1 MQQSEKKKIVD
12 LLEIYIKNK
21 GSQNKAAHSLKG
33 VSSAVISHLINGN
46 WEPYADDMFRKIG
59 NQIGY
64 NSQNWQFVNTTN
76 ASFLLAT
83 LDKVKK
89 QQSVVTILAIAGS
102 GKSEIT
108 KKYAAENSDVIRIEC
123 ASYWDEKRFLQEIL
137 LKMGIRNPHNRIP
150 QMMEEI
156 IKGIQNYDTP
166 PEMIFDEIDKLGDR
180 LLYFLITF
188 YNELKWKCSIVLL
201 STYYFKK
208 RLEDGF
214 RNRRK
219 GYEELLSRFGT
230 FIEFEQT
237 SAADVQLLCEA
248 QGLTDKTIIRII
260 QKKCNGD
267 LRIAAELIRI
277 YKLENGI

>member
-1 MQQSEKKKIVD
+1 MLQKEKTKIVD
-12 LLEIYIKNK
+12 MLAIYIKNK
-21 GSQNKAAHSLKG
+21 GSQNKAAASLKG
-33 VSSAVISHLINGN
+33 ASPAIVSQLVNGN
-46 WEPYADDMFRKIG
+46 WESISDDMFRKIG

-76 ASFLLAT
+76 ASFLLET

-102 GKSEIT
+102 GKSET
-108 KKYAAENSDVIRIEC
+108 SKKYASENADVIRVEC

-156 IKGIQNYDTP
+156 IKGIANYDTP
-166 PEMIFDEIDKLGDR
+166 PQLIFDEVDKLRDP
-180 LLYFLITF
+180 LMYFLITF

-201 STYYFKK
+201 STYFFKK

-214 RNRRK
+214 RNRKK
-219 GYEELLSRFGT
+219 GYEELISRFGT

-237 SAADVQLLCEA
+237 SAADVKLLCEA
-248 QGLTDKTIIRII
+248 QGVADKAIISTIA
-260 QKKCNGD
+260 KKSSGD
-267 LRIAAELIRI
+267 LRIASELIRI
-277 YKLENGI
+277 YKLDSNV

>member
-1 MQQSEKKKIVD
+1 MKQQEKQKIVD
-12 LLEIYIKNK
+12 FLAVYIQNK

-33 VSSAVISHLINGN
+33 VSSAVISHLMNGN

-64 NSQNWQFVNTTN
+64 NSNNWKFVNTSN
-76 ASFLLAT
+76 SSFLLAT

-102 GKSEIT
+102 GKSET
-108 KKYAAENSDVIRIEC
+108 SKKYDSDNADVIRIEC

-156 IKGIQNYDTP
+156 IKGIQNYDAP
-166 PEMIFDEIDKLGDR
+166 PQLIFDEVDKLGDR

-219 GYEELLSRFGT
+219 GYEELISRFGT
-230 FIEFEQT
+230 YIEFEQT
-237 SAADVQLLCEA
+237 SAADVKLLSEA
-248 QGLTDKTIIRII
+248 QGIVDAAVIKVI
-260 QKKCNGD
+260 QKNCNGD
-267 LRIAAELIRI
+267 LRIASELIRI
-277 YKLENGI
+277 YKLEKNV